1 MPASISGLAF
11 RPLALTALIAFTA
24 CFAGALTTGVLLI
37 PRVAWA
43 QARNAVGA
51 TRPESLS
58 LARVYDA
65 ADRGS
70 PRIHAAAALARAA
83 RARVA
88 GATRPPDPTLQLGLM
103 NYMLPELSADPA
115 LGMRQLQVMQML
127 PLPGKLRA
135 AGDAARSRMLAA
147 ELRVSEVRLTS
158 RAAAAMAFIERW
170 GAERQATI
178 ALETRRLLED
188 VAAVASSMYRVGDGR
203 QVDVLRAQVEIARMD
218 EEVIRMRTMGQ
229 SALARLAAAVN
240 LPLDSVAGAPALP
253 AFPDSLSPA
262 DSLVALS
269 IASRPM
275 LAAGVADVEA
285 ASADLRL
292 AARERWPDPQV
303 GFQYG
308 ERSGAMGTDRMGSLM
323 IGATI
328 PLWARSRQLAMRSE
342 ATAMREM
349 AEADLGAMRAETR
362 GRVGEMHAAIASSR
376 RLASLYLN
384 SILPQAEAAAAS
396 ALVAYRAGAVDFMTV
411 VEDRMTVNRYRQ
423 ELVALDAAQAIAW
436 IELEMLLDRPLL
448 RTANRTGGE

>member
-1 MPASISGLAF
+1 MPASITGLAF
-11 RPLALTALIAFTA
+11 RQFTFIA
-24 CFAGALTTGVLLI
+24 CFASVLAGGSLLAPRPGSAQERAGAAAS
-37 PRVAWA
+37 RVD
-43 QARNAVGA
+43 
-51 TRPESLS
+51 SLS
-58 LARVYDA
+58 LATVYDA
-65 ADRGS
+65 VDRGS
-70 PRIHAAAALARAA
+70 PRIRAAAALARAA
-83 RARVA
+83 RSRVA
-88 GATRPPDPTLQLGLM
+88 GSTRPPDPTLQLGLM
-103 NYMLPELSADPA
+103 NYMLPELRADQA

-135 AGDAARSRMLAA
+135 AGDAARSRTRAA
-147 ELRVSEVRLTS
+147 ESRVSEVRLS
-158 RAAAAMAFIERW
+158 ARAAAAMAFVERW
-170 GAERQATI
+170 SAEQQAKI

-188 VAAVASSMYRVGDGR
+188 AAAVASSMYRVGDGR

-218 EEVIRMRTMGQ
+218 EEVIRMRTMGA
-229 SALARLAAAVN
+229 SALARLAAAVD
-240 LPLDSVAGAPALP
+240 LPLDSVAGVPSLP
-253 AFPDSLSPA
+253 SFPDSLSPA
-262 DSLVALS
+262 DSLVAMS

-292 AARERWPDPQV
+292 AKRERWPDPQV

-323 IGATI
+323 VGATI

-362 GRVGEMHAAIASSR
+362 GRVAELHAAIASSR
-376 RLASLYLN
+376 RLASLYTN

-396 ALVAYRAGAVDFMTV
+396 ALVAYRADAVDFMTV

-448 RTANRTGGE
+448 KTANRDGGE

>member
-1 MPASISGLAF
+1 MPASITGLAF
-11 RPLALTALIAFTA
+11 RQFTFIACSVSVLTGGSLLTPRLAS
-24 CFAGALTTGVLLI
+24 
-37 PRVAWA
+37 A
-43 QARNAVGA
+43 QEHAAAVVSRA
-51 TRPESLS
+51 DPLS
-58 LARVYDA
+58 LAAVYGA
-65 ADRGS
+65 VDRGS
-70 PRIHAAAALARAA
+70 PRIRAAAALARAA

-88 GATRPPDPTLQLGLM
+88 GSTRPPDPTLQLGFM
-103 NYMLPELSADPA
+103 NYMLPELRADPA

-127 PLPGKLRA
+127 PLPGKLKA
-135 AGDAARSRMLAA
+135 AGDAARSRTLAA

-158 RAAAAMAFIERW
+158 RAAAAMAFVERW
-170 GAERQATI
+170 GAEHQATI

-188 VAAVASSMYRVGDGR
+188 AAAVASSMYRVGDGR

-218 EEVIRMRTMGQ
+218 EEVIRMRTMGE
-229 SALARLAAAVN
+229 SALARLAAAVD
-240 LPLDSVAGAPALP
+240 LPIDSVSGVPSLP
-253 AFPDSLSPA
+253 SFPDSLSSA
-262 DSLVALS
+262 EALVAMS

-292 AARERWPDPQV
+292 ATRERWPDPQV

-308 ERSGAMGTDRMGSLM
+308 ERSGAMGTDRMGSVM
-323 IGATI
+323 VGATI

-362 GRVGEMHAAIASSR
+362 GRVAEMHAAIVSSR
-376 RLASLYLN
+376 RLASLYRT

-396 ALVAYRAGAVDFMTV
+396 ALVAYRASTVDFMTV
-411 VEDRMTVNRYRQ
+411 VENRMTVNRYRQ
-423 ELVALDAAQAIAW
+423 ELVALDAAQATAW

-448 RTANRTGGE
+448 TAANRNGGE